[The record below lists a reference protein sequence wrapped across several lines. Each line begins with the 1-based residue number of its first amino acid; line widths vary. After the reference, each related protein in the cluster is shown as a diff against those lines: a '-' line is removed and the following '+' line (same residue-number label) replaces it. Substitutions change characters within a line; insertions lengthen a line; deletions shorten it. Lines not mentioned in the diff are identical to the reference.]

1 MLRKL
6 LFALA
11 ALAASMGFAFAAV
24 DLNKADQAALDSVKG
39 IGPKTSKAILD
50 ERKKG
55 GEFKDWSDFQ
65 KRVKGVGG
73 KSSDKL
79 SQEGVTING
88 KSKANAGAGKGTAT
102 DKRAAKDIK
111 PEAGN
116 AKPDNKTAA
125 KNIRPDAKADAK
137 DVRK

>member
-6 LFALA
+6 LFVLA
-11 ALAASMGFAFAAV
+11 MLAASTGYALAAV

-55 GEFKDWSDFQ
+55 GEFKDWGDFQ
-65 KRVKGVGG
+65 KRVKGVGD

-88 KSKANAGAGKGTAT
+88 KPKATAGAKKETKVAAKEMKTESKAPAKEMKAAANT
-102 DKRAAKDIK
+102 AAKD
-111 PEAGN
+111 
-116 AKPDNKTAA
+116 AKQE
-125 KNIRPDAKADAK
+125 AK
-137 DVRK
+137 DMKK